1 MPVLLG
7 AIADDFTGATD
18 LANTLVRNGMRTVQ
32 LIGTPAG
39 RAPED
44 VDAVVVALKTRTIP
58 AADAVAQ
65 SLAAL
70 RWLQAA
76 STRQIFFKYC
86 STFDSTD
93 CGNIGPVA
101 DALMEALRTDL
112 TVFCPAF
119 PENGRTIYRGYL
131 FVGDVLLSESGMRD
145 HPLTP
150 MCDANLGRVLE
161 RQTPHKVGLM
171 PLQAV
176 RRGPEAV
183 RFEFARLRRE
193 GCRHAILDAVD
204 DADLMTL
211 GAVLADFPLVTG
223 ASGIALGLPENFR
236 RAGFLKPDRTP
247 TGCLRS
253 TGQPQLYPAHAL
265 RRPWLR
271 SRQCAQPTGSST
283 SIRWRS
289 RKAIRWLSARS
300 IGPLS
305 DSMRSRC

>member
-18 LANTLVRNGMRTVQ
+18 LANTLVRHGMRTVQ
-32 LIGTPAG
+32 LIGVPA
-39 RAPED
+39 RPAPED

-58 AADAVAQ
+58 ATDAIAQ

-70 RWLQAA
+70 CWLQAA

-101 DALMEALRTDL
+101 DALMEALGTDL

-131 FVGDVLLSESGMRD
+131 FVGDVLLSESSMRD

-150 MCDANLGRVLE
+150 MRDANLGRVLE

-176 RRGPEAV
+176 RRGPEAG
-183 RFEFARLRRE
+183 RSEFARLRRE
-193 GCRHAILDAVD
+193 GCRHAL
-204 DADLMTL
+204 L
-211 GAVLADFPLVTG
+211 
-223 ASGIALGLPENFR
+223 
-236 RAGFLKPDRTP
+236 
-247 TGCLRS
+247 
-253 TGQPQLYPAHAL
+253 
-265 RRPWLR
+265 
-271 SRQCAQPTGSST
+271 
-283 SIRWRS
+283 
-289 RKAIRWLSARS
+289 
-300 IGPLS
+300 
-305 DSMRSRC
+305 